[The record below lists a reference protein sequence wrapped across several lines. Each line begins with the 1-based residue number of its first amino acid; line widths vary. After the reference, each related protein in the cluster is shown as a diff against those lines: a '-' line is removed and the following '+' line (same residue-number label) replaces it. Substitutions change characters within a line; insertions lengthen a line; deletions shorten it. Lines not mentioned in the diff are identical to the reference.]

1 MKLSM
6 NGIKEQEAWNKAGI
20 TLPGYDVAAVS
31 EKAKKE
37 PGWVHFGIGNIFRIF
52 IGGIADGLLEDGI
65 LDRGITCVETF
76 DLFIFL
82 RLMLVNPFSLIIFS

>member
-37 PGWVHFGIGNIFRIF
+37 PG
-52 IGGIADGLLEDGI
+52 
-65 LDRGITCVETF
+65 
-76 DLFIFL
+76 
-82 RLMLVNPFSLIIFS
+82 

>member
-31 EKAKKE
+31 ERARKE
-37 PGWVHFGIGNIFRIF
+37 PGWIHFGIGNIFRIF
-52 IGGIADGLLEDGI
+52 IGGIADGLLEDFWI
-65 LDRGITCVETF
+65 VVLPVWK
-76 DLFIFL
+76 
-82 RLMLVNPFSLIIFS
+82 PLIMMW